1 MRNEMNVNATTADR
15 KTLTESGF
23 IDPANDSRRLKT
35 LSLRAKGIVA
45 FILMTGYA
53 LLIGVSTEGQ
63 RQGLLRVVEEL
74 EHAHRVEAQLL
85 EINTSM
91 ARTLFAVNMSFSD
104 DDLASSAIRSMIEIE
119 ASLSL
124 MEAIKSRYPGVLILS
139 GKLHALVRD
148 LAQSPSLGAL
158 GVTRAT
164 LNELILEL
172 DGITQ
177 TAHAKRLKLL
187 DEYRE
192 NYDRITLSGL
202 AMLVI
207 GLILLGAAT
216 AIFFSRLTWDI
227 SKLEAHAH
235 DIVNGNRDTPLTVTR
250 NDELGTLMR
259 AVNRMQQDLRERER
273 HIERSRLEQFHRE
286 KMVAVGS
293 LAAQLAHEINNPIA
307 AITGVASA
315 ISQVQRSQ
323 HCPNHGATCQPALIL
338 EQAKRISLITRQIA
352 DFTRPQALEPELL
365 NLNELVRNTCSF
377 VSYDR
382 RFRRIALNTE
392 LDGELPAVRAI
403 GDHLTQVLMNLLINA
418 ADALDE
424 MPAEHQGTITA
435 RTHASQHEAVIEI
448 IDNGGGIDA
457 QTLRRV
463 FDEYFTTKPAGKG
476 TGLGLALS
484 RELVQD
490 AGGSLTLD
498 STPGHGTVARIS
510 LPLRVTAKTA

>member
-1 MRNEMNVNATTADR
+1 MSIAASTADHR
-15 KTLTESGF
+15 ELTWDE
-23 IDPANDSRRLKT
+23 PAGDEFRGGSSRS
-35 LSLRAKGIVA
+35 LSLRAKGIIA
-45 FILMTGYA
+45 FILMVGYA
-53 LLIGVSTEGQ
+53 LLIGVSTEAQ
-63 RQGLLRVVEEL
+63 RQGLLRVVEDL
-74 EHAHRVEAQLL
+74 ESAHRVEAKLL

-91 ARTLFAVNMSFSD
+91 AHTLVAVNMAFSD
-104 DDLASSAIRSMIEIE
+104 GDLAPMAIRSMIEVE

-124 MEAIKSRYPGVLILS
+124 LEAIQDRHPAILMLS

-148 LAQSPSLGAL
+148 LAQAPTLGTL

-164 LNELILEL
+164 LNELIIEL

-177 TAHAKRLKLL
+177 TAHAARLRLL
-187 DEYRE
+187 DQYRQ

-227 SKLEAHAH
+227 RKLEAHAH
-235 DIVNGNRDTPLTVTR
+235 DIVNGNRDTPLPVTR

-273 HIERSRLEQFHRE
+273 HIERSRFEQFHRE

-307 AITGVASA
+307 AITGVATA
-315 ISQVQRSQ
+315 ISQTQRGQ
-323 HCPNHGATCQPALIL
+323 QCPTHGATCQPGLIL
-338 EQAKRISLITRQIA
+338 EQAKRISAITRQIA
-352 DFTRPQALEPELL
+352 DFTRPQAQRPELL
-365 NLNELVRNTCSF
+365 NINELIRNTCAF

-382 RFRRIALNTE
+382 RFRRIALTTE

-418 ADALDE
+418 ADALEE
-424 MPAEHQGTITA
+424 MPTDYPAQITV
-435 RTHASQHEAVIEI
+435 RTTAGSTEALIEI
-448 IDNGGGIDA
+448 TDNGGGIDTE
-457 QTLRRV
+457 TLGKV

-476 TGLGLALS
+476 TGIGLALS
-484 RELVQD
+484 RELVSD
-490 AGGSLTLD
+490 AGGTLTLD
-498 STPGHGTVARIS
+498 SSPGTGTTARIR
-510 LPLRVTAKTA
+510 LPLQSSGNAA

>member
-1 MRNEMNVNATTADR
+1 MNASATTADPDAIAQGA
-15 KTLTESGF
+15 LT
-23 IDPANDSRRLKT
+23 DTAQDSEQPRT

-45 FILMTGYA
+45 FILMVGYA
-53 LLIGVSTEGQ
+53 LLIGVSTETQ
-63 RQGLLRVVEEL
+63 RQGLLRVVDEL

-124 MEAIKSRYPGVLILS
+124 MDAIKNRHPGVLMLS
-139 GKLHALVRD
+139 GKLHALVHD
-148 LAQSPSLGAL
+148 LAQSPSLGTLA
-158 GVTRAT
+158 VTRET

-177 TAHAKRLKLL
+177 TAHAKRLRLL
-187 DEYRE
+187 DQYRE

-227 SKLEAHAH
+227 RKLEAHAH

-250 NDELGTLMR
+250 DDELGTLMK

-273 HIERSRLEQFHRE
+273 HIERARVEQFHRE

-323 HCPNHGATCQPALIL
+323 QCPNHGATCQPGLIL

-352 DFTRPQALEPELL
+352 DFTRPQALQPELL

-382 RFRRIALNTE
+382 RFRRIALTTD
-392 LDGELPAVRAI
+392 LDGEMPAIRAI
-403 GDHLTQVLMNLLINA
+403 GDHLTQALMNLLINA
-418 ADALDE
+418 ADALEE
-424 MPAEHQGTITA
+424 MPADHQAAITVKTQA
-435 RTHASQHEAVIEI
+435 LENDALIEI
-448 IDNGGGIDA
+448 ADNGGGIDVE
-457 QTLRRV
+457 TLAKV

-484 RELVQD
+484 RELIQD
-490 AGGSLTLD
+490 GGGALTLE
-498 STPGHGTVARIS
+498 SAPGCGTVARIT
-510 LPLRVTAKTA
+510 LPLRIAAKAA